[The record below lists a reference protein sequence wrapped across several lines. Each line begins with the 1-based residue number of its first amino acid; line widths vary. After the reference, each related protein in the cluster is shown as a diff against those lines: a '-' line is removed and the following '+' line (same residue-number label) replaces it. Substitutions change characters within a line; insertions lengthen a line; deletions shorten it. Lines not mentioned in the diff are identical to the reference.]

1 MLTVTIELAT
11 NKIPKE
17 LQNFLHN
24 PVVMEYGI
32 KPDYTETGKEK
43 VKQYI
48 SNLQEEVFQLEN
60 EMLYHDSEVLRL
72 RKDIE
77 YEKQRMKEL
86 RELLNSK

>member
-32 KPDYTETGKEK
+32 KPDHTETGKEK

-48 SNLQEEVFQLEN
+48 SSLQEEVFQLEN
-60 EMLYHDSEVLRL
+60 EMLYHDSEALRL
-72 RKDIE
+72 REDIG
-77 YEKQRMKEL
+77 YAKQRMEEL
-86 RELLNSK
+86 REMFKCK